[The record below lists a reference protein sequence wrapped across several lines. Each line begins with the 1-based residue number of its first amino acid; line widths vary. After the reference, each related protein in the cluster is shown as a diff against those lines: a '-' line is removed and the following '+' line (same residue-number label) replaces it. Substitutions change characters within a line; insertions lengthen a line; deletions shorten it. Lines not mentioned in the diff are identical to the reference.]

1 VRFGPRGTASALAM
15 MVVQTIWGAVHG
27 TGPFADGTPQDIAR
41 DVQLFLIVVS
51 VPLLLLAVSLE
62 ERSKAELDAH
72 EQRLQLTHLSRVA
85 MLGELSGGIAHE
97 LNQPLTAILTNADAA
112 RRFLARDPSN
122 LAPVRQSL
130 DEIIT
135 ADRRAADVIRRLRAM
150 LKQGDVV
157 RQPLDLN
164 EVIRE
169 AIGLAQG
176 DLTARKVRVVFSLAT
191 DLPSVVGDR
200 VQLQQ
205 VLLNLVLNA
214 CDAMAAT
221 PATARQVIVA
231 TAADLPEGV
240 RVSVSDFGPGVPA
253 DKVDRLFEPFF
264 TSKPDGLGLGLTICR
279 SIVTAHGGRLWLA
292 NNPDRGA
299 TFHFVLPVVTSP

>member
-1 VRFGPRGTASALAM
+1 VTALAQAHYEGRVAVFDVEPRMLHRDGSVRWIHARGTLMFSRSGHPERF
-15 MVVQTIWGAVHG
+15 IG
-27 TGPFADGTPQDIAR
+27 TGS
-41 DVQLFLIVVS
+41 DVTERKRAE
-51 VPLLLLAVSLE
+51 LLAE
-62 ERSKAELDAH
+62 EQLRELA
-72 EQRLQLTHLSRVA
+72 RLNRAVT
-85 MLGELSGGIAHE
+85 LGELSGALAHE

-164 EVIRE
+164 EVIRD
-169 AIGLAQG
+169 AIGFAQG
-176 DLTARKVRVVFSLAT
+176 DLTARKVRMVVSLAT
-191 DLPSVVGDR
+191 DLPQVVGDR

-221 PATARQVIVA
+221 PAAARQVIVA

-253 DKVDRLFEPFF
+253 DKIDRLFEPFF

-299 TFHFVLPVVTSP
+299 TFHFVLPVATSP